1 MKISEVKPDEMAIK
15 QLIELSEKWEAEES
29 CYGYRAN
36 KKEDITG
43 NRIFV
48 AENDEKIIG
57 YLFGHSEKRENMCS
71 VIPKDTACFE
81 VMEIFVEKECRSKGI
96 GKALFKF
103 MEKTVEEE
111 YITLCTATKNH
122 KAILHFY
129 IEEVGMNFHSALL
142 FKKK

>member
-1 MKISEVKPDEMAIK
+1 MAIK

-57 YLFGHSEKRENMCS
+57 YLFGHSEK
-71 VIPKDTACFE
+71 
-81 VMEIFVEKECRSKGI
+81 
-96 GKALFKF
+96 
-103 MEKTVEEE
+103 EKTCVPLFPK
-111 YITLCTATKNH
+111 TL
-122 KAILHFY
+122 L
-129 IEEVGMNFHSALL
+129 VLR
-142 FKKK
+142 